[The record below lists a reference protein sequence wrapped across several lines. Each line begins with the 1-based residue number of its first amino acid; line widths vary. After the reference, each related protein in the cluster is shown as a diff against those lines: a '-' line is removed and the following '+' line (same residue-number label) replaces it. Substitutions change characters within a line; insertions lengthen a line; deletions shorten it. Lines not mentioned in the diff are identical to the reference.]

1 MKNLFSTFPGNF
13 GSSTRGELTSSL
25 TGNPVMAVESIGNE
39 YTEFVTEGIIIN
51 TMGIAMV
58 ALAILLPCILKFDPF
73 RKGIPPE
80 GGSEFEE
87 DI

>member
-1 MKNLFSTFPGNF
+1 
-13 GSSTRGELTSSL
+13 
-25 TGNPVMAVESIGNE
+25 MAVESIGNE

-80 GGSEFEE
+80 GGGVEDDEEE